1 MALSREDVIDGALT
15 LLDEVG
21 LDELTM
27 RRLAQ
32 ALDVQAGAI
41 YWHFKNKQALIDA
54 MAESMFVGTL
64 DAPLTGAWDV
74 QIAELS
80 RRMAA
85 AMLRRRDGAR
95 LATLA
100 LQPGPNGLALSE
112 ALFRTVRQRGQSK
125 RATLWAVAV
134 IGYYVL
140 GYVTDVQATEAAKA
154 RGLMSVV
161 RSFKKKIDRAQYPEI
176 FGISD
181 QAIQEMMTV
190 RSAKARFEFG
200 LQVIIRGLK
209 AEMKAK
215 ARSTRAR
222 RP

>member
-1 MALSREDVIDGALT
+1 MALSREDVVDGALT

-54 MAESMFVGTL
+54 MTETMFAGAL
-64 DAPLTGAWDV
+64 DAPLAGAWDV

-95 LATLA
+95 LAMSA
-100 LQPGPNGLALSE
+100 LRPGPNGLALSE
-112 ALFRTVRQRGQSK
+112 ALFRTLRRRGKPK

-140 GYVTDVQATEAAKA
+140 GYVTDLQATEAAKA

-161 RSFKKKIDRAQYPEI
+161 RSFRKKLDRSQYPEI
-176 FGISD
+176 YGISD
-181 QAIQEMMTV
+181 QAIKEMMTAQ
-190 RSAKARFEFG
+190 SARARFEFG

-209 AEMKAK
+209 AEAKAK
-215 ARSTRAR
+215 SGSTRAR